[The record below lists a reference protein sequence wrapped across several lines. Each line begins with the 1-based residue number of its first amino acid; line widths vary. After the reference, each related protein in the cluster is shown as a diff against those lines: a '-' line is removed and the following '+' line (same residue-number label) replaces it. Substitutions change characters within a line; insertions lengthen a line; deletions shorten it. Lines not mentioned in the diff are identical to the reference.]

1 MLCERCSQR
10 ACAELLNGCCSM
22 LMLYIRPNGH
32 KSYLLWSQNRQSHVP
47 LYFSN
52 ISSHIYRL
60 FGIICLRS
68 RKYGWLSDL
77 IWWQRY
83 SVGLG
88 QFWWLPYGRTHASVS
103 WLSLSAQESIC
114 IAPSLCNGKY
124 FLWHCATCPKKQYQL
139 LPLLSSQ
146 VVRICSH
153 WHSTGSTHPNCNWTT
168 KFRSQ
173 RTSHMELSATIT
185 TVTGPVGARLHT
197 GTEDAPVL
205 DRPAPLRPPHNSD
218 AAYKYTT
225 LLTYLISCYFAGERY
240 YVFALWHKP
249 SVCRL

>member
-1 MLCERCSQR
+1 MPQFH
-10 ACAELLNGCCSM
+10 G
-22 LMLYIRPNGH
+22 
-32 KSYLLWSQNRQSHVP
+32 YLFLPRKAYVLHPVYVMGNIFSGIVQHV
-47 LYFSN
+47 LKSN
-52 ISSHIYRL
+52 IN
-60 FGIICLRS
+60 F
-68 RKYGWLSDL
+68 
-77 IWWQRY
+77 
-83 SVGLG
+83 
-88 QFWWLPYGRTHASVS
+88 
-103 WLSLSAQESIC
+103 
-114 IAPSLCNGKY
+114 
-124 FLWHCATCPKKQYQL
+124 

-218 AAYKYTT
+218 AAHKYTT

-240 YVFALWHKP
+240 YVFVLWHMP